1 MNSKSFKIDNLQY
14 CNWSKEIFEINNEAK
29 LDAIH
34 VTIAYHED
42 FSEVEKNINIWNG
55 YFKNFKNLIFHGKTF
70 KDIEK
75 ANKENKTA
83 VFFGFQN
90 CSPIGDNIGLVEEI
104 YKADPLWKKKYYS

>member
-1 MNSKSFKIDNLQY
+1 MNLKSFKIDNLQY
-14 CNWSKEIFEINNEAK
+14 CNWTKDIFQINHEAE

-42 FSEVEKNINIWNG
+42 FKEVEKNLEIWNG
-55 YFKNFKNLIFHGKTF
+55 YFKEFKDLIFHGKTF

-90 CSPIGDNIGLVEEI
+90 LQILSTTF
-104 YKADPLWKKKYYS
+104 